1 MARNYRNYKRT
12 AQEELGDRGLDAPN
26 PHDIVIP
33 DAFHQAFVIYDQLI
47 GPGRMFIFASE
58 FGLEM
63 LANHTEQIAVDGTFK
78 VNDLFS
84 FICLIELEQRQF
96 F

>member
-1 MARNYRNYKRT
+1 MARNYRNHKRT

-33 DAFHQAFVIYDQLI
+33 DDFRDAFVIYDQLI
-47 GPGRMFIFASE
+47 GPGRMIIFASE

-63 LANHTEQIAVDGTFK
+63 LGNHTEQIAVDGTFK
-78 VNDLFS
+78 IDDLFS
-84 FICLIELEQRQF
+84 FICCIQLRQR
-96 F
+96 